1 MEIISILS
9 PLTDCKRE
17 IVEKEKKRERDREKE
32 TVKAKERDIAR
43 RER

>member
-17 IVEKEKKRERDREKE
+17 IVEKEERRERDREKE